1 MNNCFIHQSIAS
13 FTYGYEYLGCTS
25 RLVITPLTDRCFLTL
40 TGAMHFHL
48 GGSPTGPAGTGKSES
63 VKDLAKAIGKQCIV
77 FNCSEGMDFKVIGRL
92 LSGLAQSGSWC
103 CLDEFNRIDREVLSV
118 IAQQMHVL
126 RSAKLSQ
133 SIRFIFEGRDI
144 RLNATCGIFITM
156 NPGYAGRQELPDNLK
171 SLFRPVSMV
180 KPDNTLIAEICLLSN
195 GFTAASKLSRKLLSI
210 YELCKKQLSKQVS
223 SFFVHLI
230 YMMLLN
236 LCYFK
241 DNY

>member
-1 MNNCFIHQSIAS
+1 
-13 FTYGYEYLGCTS
+13 
-25 RLVITPLTDRCFLTL
+25 LTL

-126 RSAKLSQ
+126 RSAKLSR

-144 RLNATCGIFITM
+144 RLNATCGVFITM

-195 GFTAASKLSRKLLSI
+195 GFTGASKLSRKLLNI
-210 YELCKKQLSKQVS
+210 YDLCKKQLSKQVR
-223 SFFVHLI
+223 FCVGI
-230 YMMLLN
+230 IP
-236 LCYFK
+236 
-241 DNY
+241 